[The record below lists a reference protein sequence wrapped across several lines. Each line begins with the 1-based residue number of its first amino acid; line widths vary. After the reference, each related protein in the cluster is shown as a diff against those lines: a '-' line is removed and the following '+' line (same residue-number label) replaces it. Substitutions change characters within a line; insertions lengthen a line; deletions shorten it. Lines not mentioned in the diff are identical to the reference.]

1 MKRPSY
7 YDILY
12 VNIVWSGTSR
22 AIWICDSF
30 LWRVLWIH
38 GPYCWL
44 PSWWGEILNISYKLF
59 TLRTNKNTTRTKIDD
74 EITYFQFQLVDL
86 LNLICVTVD
95 SRTKKFNVNK
105 INNVGEFASEL
116 MMISGL
122 PHSKGNDSIS
132 LTKKM
137 KISIGGVH

>member
-1 MKRPSY
+1 MANFR
-7 YDILY
+7 
-12 VNIVWSGTSR
+12 
-22 AIWICDSF
+22 
-30 LWRVLWIH
+30 
-38 GPYCWL
+38 
-44 PSWWGEILNISYKLF
+44 
-59 TLRTNKNTTRTKIDD
+59 
-74 EITYFQFQLVDL
+74 FQLVDL

-132 LTKKM
+132 LKKKNM
-137 KISIGGVH
+137 KCYLSVSSIASN

>member
-1 MKRPSY
+1 MANFR
-7 YDILY
+7 
-12 VNIVWSGTSR
+12 
-22 AIWICDSF
+22 
-30 LWRVLWIH
+30 
-38 GPYCWL
+38 
-44 PSWWGEILNISYKLF
+44 
-59 TLRTNKNTTRTKIDD
+59 
-74 EITYFQFQLVDL
+74 FQLVDL

-132 LTKKM
+132 LKKKNM
-137 KISIGGVH
+137 NCYFTLNCQQLRVCNFIIVGNKHVSEIASMALDLLCASIVFKIPHMPNARLQLRMGIHTGSALGIVSGSKTPKYL